1 MYSQVLLDNSLLS
14 LIKTLIFIIKNS
26 DKMIFS
32 SNQVW
37 LSVKYFDNKPI
48 GIDVCP
54 SVFTTLLYINTLV
67 HFRVISSVPYLN
79 YK

>member
-32 SNQVW
+32 SNQV
-37 LSVKYFDNKPI
+37 
-48 GIDVCP
+48 
-54 SVFTTLLYINTLV
+54 
-67 HFRVISSVPYLN
+67 
-79 YK
+79 